1 MTVRDSIVAG
11 LRAELIGPEDDAAER
26 LDRFDSPRIR
36 YGAGILFPKASPVPF
51 QEDDNQ
57 GQAPAPDAAEESSSS
72 DIGGADDAGSGLEPT
87 ADHDEEVN
95 RANDYLP
102 SAMGIT
108 VRADLSHGLK
118 IHVRSA
124 HYQRVRTS
132 PSPGTPDQPAAGEPM
147 TEWQRIPIQEVVELS
162 PDQVRSPG
170 TVVLRRLLSTAGPG
184 QEFALHIL
192 VRRAP
197 PGEIPTH
204 RFVTVTL
211 LNNAV
216 SSGTYANDEHCFFQ
230 CSMRLESIDGTS
242 GFLPLPEHATSSE
255 DDAESRSAELLF
267 RHRKTY
273 GVGHGVAAD
282 WLEDGGSTARQVWT
296 NTLPTYEI
304 RPILPREF
312 DELDFRME
320 LLADETSPLPL
331 QVCMQLADRY
341 ETWIEERVREA
352 SDSSRTPPHL
362 VDVALLHLEQCR
374 ACLYRMRRGIEQL
387 GADPV
392 ARVAFALM
400 NRAMLMQQIHYNN
413 YATRPRSWVV
423 QGTTRTL
430 SEPFVTPTY
439 KGTQNRWRPFQLAFI
454 LMTIPSIVLSDE
466 EALNER
472 EFVDVI
478 WFPTGGGKTEAYLGL
493 AAFTILWRRLVQPAN
508 AGTTVLMRY
517 TLRLLTTQ
525 QFDRASSLVCA
536 LERLR
541 RDDTRGLG
549 QEPISIG
556 LWVGGGVTPNRNNDA
571 VKALN
576 RMAAGDGANPFVVLR
591 CPWCGAGM
599 GALDQEDNRRRGVF
613 VAGYRKLSNPAR
625 VEFAC
630 DDPSCDFT
638 SARGGLPLHVVDEQV
653 YARRP
658 TLIVGTVDKF
668 AMLPWYPEAR
678 SIFGIGA
685 DKDPPDLIIQD
696 ELHLISGPLGSMVG
710 HYETLI
716 DLFCR
721 RDTGVRSSG
730 AKIVASTATISR
742 APQQIAALYGR
753 PPESAFLF
761 PPQAL
766 RAGDSFFAEE
776 REDRPGRLYVGV
788 FASGLPSQI
797 TAQVRVIASL
807 LQLPK
812 LAGSGDA
819 AIDPY
824 WTLVAYF
831 NSIRELGH
839 AATLVRSDIPERLAV
854 LARRFGLSERDGE
867 GRSKLRRWINSEL
880 ELTSRVASS
889 DITETLQALFRRH
902 DQNNN
907 AVDVCLATNMIQV
920 GLDVPRLG
928 LMVVVGQPK
937 TTAEYIQATS
947 RVGRS
952 ADGPG
957 LVVDVLSTGKPRD
970 RSHYEYFRPFHQA
983 IYRHVE
989 PTSVTPFSIR
999 VRERALHAIATAL
1012 VRFWDDA
1019 CRYSPDPAP
1028 SSATRQRVTDA
1039 IMDRVQHVDPGE
1051 AVLTRRALDEFFD
1064 VWERHRPA
1072 LYGTFRKRPEETPLM
1087 YPAGSMPSMDWNDL
1101 VAHETP
1107 SSMRNV
1113 DVECQALPL
1122 WQYVEQA
1129 GGEE

>member
-11 LRAELIGPEDDAAER
+11 LRAELIGPEDDSAER

-57 GQAPAPDAAEESSSS
+57 NATPENSGNESSS
-72 DIGGADDAGSGLEPT
+72 DINGADDAGSGLELT

-124 HYQRVRTS
+124 RYQSLRASQVSNDPGQSTAAETQTGWERVPIRQSFELPADQFRS
-132 PSPGTPDQPAAGEPM
+132 PETLVI
-147 TEWQRIPIQEVVELS
+147 RREVSAPSGGQELS
-162 PDQVRSPG
+162 
-170 TVVLRRLLSTAGPG
+170 
-184 QEFALHIL
+184 LHIL
-192 VRRAP
+192 VRKARP
-197 PGEIPTH
+197 DDQSDH

-216 SSGTYANDEHCFFQ
+216 SSGSYANDEHCFFQ
-230 CSMRLESIDGTS
+230 CALQLEPNDGI
-242 GFLPLPEHATSSE
+242 GAFLPLPERATSAE
-255 DDAESRSAELLF
+255 DDVESRSAELLF
-267 RHRKTY
+267 RHRKTF
-273 GVGHGVAAD
+273 GVGHGVATD
-282 WLEDGGSTARQVWT
+282 WFQERDGSVSRVWT
-296 NTLPTYEI
+296 DTLPTYEI

-312 DELDFRME
+312 DDLDFRME
-320 LLADETSPLPL
+320 LLTEESSLLPI
-331 QVCMQLADRY
+331 QICRRLADRY
-341 ETWIEERVREA
+341 QKWIDDRTVEA
-352 SDSSRTPPHL
+352 QDPSRTPPHL
-362 VDVALLHLEQCR
+362 ADVALQHLEQCR
-374 ACLYRMRRGIEQL
+374 LCLTRMRRGIDQL
-387 GADPV
+387 ESDQM
-392 ARVAFALM
+392 ARSAFALM

-413 YATRPRSWVV
+413 YATKPRSWVA
-423 QGTTRTL
+423 GKTARNL
-430 SEPFVTPTY
+430 SASFDPPVYE
-439 KGTQNRWRPFQLAFI
+439 GAQNRWRPFQLAFI
-454 LMTIPSIVLSDE
+454 LMTIPSIVLGDE
-466 EALNER
+466 EAGRER
-472 EFVDVI
+472 EIVDVI

-493 AAFTILWRRLVQPAN
+493 AAFAILWRRLVNPAN

-525 QFDRASSLVCA
+525 QFDRASSLICA

-541 RDDTRGLG
+541 RDDPGELG
-549 QEPISIG
+549 TEAISIG
-556 LWVGGGVTPNRNNDA
+556 LWVGGGVTPNRNSDA

-576 RMAAGDGANPFVVLR
+576 QMASGDGANPFVVLR
-591 CPWCGAGM
+591 CPWCGAAM
-599 GALDQEDNRRRGVF
+599 GPVDDEHGRRRGVF
-613 VAGYRKLSNPAR
+613 VAGYRKLANPSR

-630 DDPSCDFT
+630 DDPACDFT
-638 SARGGLPLHVVDEQV
+638 SARGGLPLHVVDEQI

-658 TLIVGTVDKF
+658 TLVVGTVDKF
-668 AMLPWYPEAR
+668 AMLPWYPDAR
-678 SIFGIGA
+678 SIFGI
-685 DKDPPDLIIQD
+685 DSDYDPPDVIIQD

-716 DLFCR
+716 DLFSR
-721 RDTGVRSSG
+721 RDTEMRRSG

-766 RAGDSFFAEE
+766 KAGDSFFAEE
-776 REDRPGRLYVGV
+776 REDSSGRLYVGV

-797 TAQVRVIASL
+797 TTQVRVIASL

-812 LAGSGDA
+812 LAGVDETS
-819 AIDPY
+819 IDPY

-854 LARRFGLSERDGE
+854 LASRFGLSERDGE
-867 GRSKLRRWINSEL
+867 GRSRLRRWINTEL

-902 DQNNN
+902 DQHDN

-952 ADGPG
+952 ATGPG

-1012 VRFWDDA
+1012 VRFWDET
-1019 CRYSPDPAP
+1019 CRYFPDPAP
-1028 SSATRQRVTDA
+1028 SSATRQRVIDA
-1039 IMDRVQHVDPGE
+1039 IMDRVRDVDPGE
-1051 AVLTRRALDEFFD
+1051 ASLTGRALDEFFD
-1064 VWERHRPA
+1064 MWEQHPPA
-1072 LYGTFRKRPEETPLM
+1072 LYGTFGNRPEETPLM
-1087 YPAGSMPSMDWNDL
+1087 YPAGSMPSEDWSP
-1101 VAHETP
+1101 VARETP

-1113 DVECQALPL
+1113 DVECQAQPL
-1122 WQYVEQA
+1122 WQYTDHADA
-1129 GGEE
+1129 GGTT